1 MKIGR
6 GKSFTTW
13 QRFST
18 HFSSDSTSTRRSEKR
33 ARCVL
38 IRLRSVAMHLRIQ
51 PMNASNISR
60 AKSGSFNSRKYN
72 FKTPATEFISR
83 PVIFTSGSSPLSNTS
98 LNWLISTWAPG
109 TRKMPWNSVSR
120 RRERQLTLTWLCRPS
135 RLIALTHEEMI
146 KGICCSV
153 TWM

>member
-18 HFSSDSTSTRRSEKR
+18 HFSSDSTSTRKVRDVLMRSPE
-33 ARCVL
+33 
-38 IRLRSVAMHLRIQ
+38 VAMHLRIQ

-83 PVIFTSGSSPLSNTS
+83 PVIFTSGSSPRSNAS

-109 TRKMPWNSVSR
+109 TRKMPWNERNSVSR
-120 RRERQLTLTWLCRPS
+120 RAECQLTLTWLCRPS